1 MSKKMK
7 IKWVEPRIVNME
19 SLPTTLGLCGNGT
32 SAAGDGT
39 DPSLQCR
46 DGGTA
51 NQQCKDGGTVKKL

>member
-19 SLPTTLGLCGNGT
+19 LLPTTLGAC
-32 SAAGDGT
+32 A
-39 DPSLQCR
+39 

-51 NQQCKDGGTVKKL
+51 GSEGGPPGLLKCETGGVPARGQCKIGNTDK